1 MPYNIPQRR
10 RPNFCFLLNYLLTS
24 LLTYLLTPCSR
35 VLLEKLTVSQLVK
48 KFSAFYGTRR
58 FITAFTS
65 AHHLSLSL
73 CFLKT
78 LLSYRYLMLQ
88 ITSKYQVHVP
98 QYIYLEQSY
107 LPKTK
112 YTYITLVT
120 LYEAKVVCF
129 S

>member
-48 KFSAFYGTRR
+48 KFFAFYGTRR